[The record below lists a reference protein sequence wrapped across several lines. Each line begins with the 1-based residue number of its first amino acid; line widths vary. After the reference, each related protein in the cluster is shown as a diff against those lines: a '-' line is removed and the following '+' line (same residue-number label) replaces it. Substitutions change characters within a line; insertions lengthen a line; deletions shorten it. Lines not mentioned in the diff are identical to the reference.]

1 MLLNPTP
8 HDFVANHPR
17 IGYLPEISHV
27 SSFFHGKNSGGS
39 PFFFQQK
46 QLFQV
51 DVHGLGAVEQLL
63 LQALGGD
70 PADATAEP
78 EAAEA
83 GWKAMERVETTMV

>member
-17 IGYLPEISHV
+17 IGYRISTGNLIFHHFSMVKTPGFPHV
-27 SSFFHGKNSGGS
+27 
-39 PFFFQQK
+39 FQQK

-63 LQALGGD
+63 LQHLEETQQMLRQSLKQLRPVGK
-70 PADATAEP
+70 
-78 EAAEA
+78 
-83 GWKAMERVETTMV
+83 GWKG

>member
-63 LQALGGD
+63 LQHLEETQQMLRQSLKQLRPVGKR
-70 PADATAEP
+70 
-78 EAAEA
+78 
-83 GWKAMERVETTMV
+83 WKG